1 MKWSEMRR
9 IAESRGWYL
18 WRNGANHDI
27 YRHPGQKGILQ
38 ISRHGSEEI
47 RKGTFSKLKKQIGF

>member
-9 IAESRGWYL
+9 IAEDHGWYM

-27 YRHPGQKGILQ
+27 YRHPDREDIIQ
-38 ISRHGSEEI
+38 ISRHGSEEV
-47 RKGTFSKLKKQIGF
+47 KTGTYHKLKKQIGF